1 MVECRMKT
9 APQIKLSSQERAT
22 LKKLVGTGTSQAR
35 TQTRA
40 RILLMASDMST
51 GSRGNGKSGELRRT
65 NSNQTI
71 AEALLVCSKTVSRI
85 RQRFVQGGLNEA
97 LYDKP
102 RAGRSVVLDGAVEAK
117 LVMLACSTPPKGRS
131 KWTLQLLAD
140 KMIEL
145 GYAEHICDTWVMN
158 KLKKTDSDPGR

>member
-1 MVECRMKT
+1 
-9 APQIKLSSQERAT
+9 
-22 LKKLVGTGTSQAR
+22 
-35 TQTRA
+35 
-40 RILLMASDMST
+40 
-51 GSRGNGKSGELRRT
+51 
-65 NSNQTI
+65 
-71 AEALLVCSKTVSRI
+71 LLVCSKTVSRI

-97 LYDKP
+97 LYDKS

-145 GYAEHICDTWVMN
+145 GYAEHISDTWVMN
-158 KLKKTDSDPGR
+158 KLKKTNSDPGR

>member
-1 MVECRMKT
+1 MKT
-9 APQIKLSSQERAT
+9 APQIRLNNKERAT
-22 LKKLVGTGTSQAR
+22 LKKLISAGTSPAR
-35 TQTRA
+35 VQSRA

-51 GSRGNGKSGELRRT
+51 GSRGNGKSGTRRRT

-71 AEALLVCSKTVSRI
+71 ADTLQLCSKTVSRV
-85 RQRFVQGGLNEA
+85 RQRFVQDGLDLA

-102 RAGRSVVLDGAVEAK
+102 RIGRPVELDGEVEAK
-117 LVMLACSTPPKGRS
+117 LVMLACSTPPQGRS

-145 GYAEHICDTWVMN
+145 DYAEHISDTWVM
-158 KLKKTDSDPGR
+158 KRLKKTS